1 MSLLRGLAVGLLLAG
16 AAFAGEQPTVANSA
30 QGITVARLP
39 PVLGEPTVARHL
51 DTGLTTIFLLAVEG
65 RGGPKLAG
73 AAHVTVRYDLW
84 DEVYAVGGR
93 DVQGVRPTAAVPS
106 RPALL
111 DWWRGLVLVVAP
123 TGPSPPLPREARV
136 TLQVLPFSQAEQRD
150 AQDWL
155 LRSFQAP
162 AGDAVAAPPP
172 GSAPRPREPVRD
184 FYGAMLASSIGR
196 RSLITYSWTVP
207 VGGPR

>member
-1 MSLLRGLAVGLLLAG
+1 MSRRASLAATLLLAIG
-16 AAFAGEQPTVANSA
+16 ASADERPTLAVSPR
-30 QGITVARLP
+30 GLVLARLA

-51 DTGLTTIFLLAVEG
+51 DTGLTTIFLLAVEE

-84 DEVYAVGGR
+84 DEVYAVGGQ
-93 DVQGVRPTAAVPS
+93 DALGVRPATTLPS
-106 RPALL
+106 RVALL
-111 DWWRGLVLVVAP
+111 DWWRGLSLTVTP
-123 TGPSPPLPREARV
+123 GGPSPPLPREARV

-155 LRSFQAP
+155 LRSFQGP
-162 AGDAVAAPPP
+162 AGDTAAAPPP
-172 GSAPRPREPVRD
+172 GSVPRPREPVRD

>member
-1 MSLLRGLAVGLLLAG
+1 MSLLRGLAAGLLLSG
-16 AAFAGEQPTVANSA
+16 SAFAEERPAVVLSP
-30 QGITVARLP
+30 QGVSVTRLP
-39 PVLGEPTVARHL
+39 PVLAEPTVARHL

-65 RGGPKLAG
+65 RGRPKLAA

-84 DEVYAVGGR
+84 DEVYTVGGR
-93 DVQGVRPTAAVPS
+93 DAQGDRNATSLPS
-106 RPALL
+106 RAALL
-111 DWWRGLVLVVAP
+111 DWWRGLVLAVTPA
-123 TGPSPPLPREARV
+123 GPSPPLPREARV

-155 LRSFQAP
+155 LRSFQGPGGDP
-162 AGDAVAAPPP
+162 AAAPPP
-172 GSAPRPREPVRD
+172 GSTPRSREPVRD

-207 VGGPR
+207 VGDSR

>member
-1 MSLLRGLAVGLLLAG
+1 MSQPRVLAIAFLLAGVVSAEDRPTIAASPRGLAV
-16 AAFAGEQPTVANSA
+16 
-30 QGITVARLP
+30 ARLP
-39 PVLGEPTVARHL
+39 AVLGEPTVARHL
-51 DTGLTTIFLLAVEG
+51 DTGLTTIFVLAVEG
-65 RGGPKLAG
+65 RAGPKLAG

-84 DEVYAVGGR
+84 DEVYAVGGQ
-93 DVQGVRPTAAVPS
+93 DVQGVRPATSLPS
-106 RPALL
+106 RVALL
-111 DWWRGLVLVVAP
+111 DWWRELVLIVAP

-155 LRSFQAP
+155 LRSFQGP
-162 AGDAVAAPPP
+162 AGDAAGVPPL
-172 GSAPRPREPVRD
+172 GSEPRPREPVRD

-207 VGGPR
+207 VGAPR